1 MPQARQALVVLLRL
15 VGCFDL
21 LALGGVVMPQAWMEA
36 THAWLQMG
44 TLPDAPVVGYLA
56 RSASM
61 LYAVHAAM
69 LLFISFDVVRYWRLI
84 TFVAIST
91 IVLGVTI
98 LAIDLAEGMPL
109 FWTLLEGPSIIVVGA
124 LLLALQGMAG
134 WGVPGESI
142 ADGSRLKLE

>member
-44 TLPDAPVVGYLA
+44 SLPDAPVVGYLA
-56 RSASM
+56 RSTSM

-91 IVLGVTI
+91 IVLGITV

-109 FWTLLEGPSIIVVGA
+109 FWTLLEGPSLVLVGA
-124 LLLALQGMAG
+124 LLLALQGRPAG
-134 WGVPGESI
+134 APPASQLRT
-142 ADGSRLKLE
+142 ARAPS